1 MPIRF
6 QYPFPGIIPVLTGRL
21 LMYYS
26 PVRHSFRQAS
36 LPSLVRLACI
46 RHAASVRPE
55 PGSNSHLNENIS
67 NMLQLLFFCPFISE
81 RFIVELT
88 VGCLS
93 LNNRCTWFVFCFIQ
107 FSKVY
112 FVCLVL
118 TRQLFNSTKTFLT
131 CQHLFEKFFYFL
143 FLRS

>member
-1 MPIRF
+1 M
-6 QYPFPGIIPVLTGRL
+6 
-21 LMYYS
+21 
-26 PVRHSFRQAS
+26 
-36 LPSLVRLACI
+36 
-46 RHAASVRPE
+46 
-55 PGSNSHLNENIS
+55 
-67 NMLQLLFFCPFISE
+67 FFCPFISE

-143 FLRS
+143 FLRSWPVVLSTLLSYQILPVMSTLFWNIFVFFYFWKLPLEVIRGIFTLFMAYFRPFTVYRIFICFFTLGHL